1 MFKRRKQHIREK
13 YNTDRFS
20 SVENLANKSNKY
32 NKTPIYNEEDV
43 KDLKI
48 VDYFNGLNRLNR
60 YIKKTKERLKSAT
73 RGIFK
78 SENIGSHI
86 VSPFKRTLLNVNE
99 IYQFVE
105 DHQNKASIFDDS
117 KQNENTEI
125 IVRQNDTTN
134 TGLNEKEKWSKI
146 MSYLRQNPK
155 ILVDAL
161 PDPESFNQT
170 MQLPISAALHQNAKN
185 STPLAPQTFV
195 ESSIKIMPR
204 GHKSSTHCRK
214 NQLVLT
220 KLKPSI

>member
-1 MFKRRKQHIREK
+1 MLLSKILQIRGI
-13 YNTDRFS
+13 
-20 SVENLANKSNKY
+20 NLNKI
-32 NKTPIYNEEDV
+32 PIYNEEDV

-73 RGIFK
+73 KGIFK

-86 VSPFKRTLLNVNE
+86 FSPFKKTLLNVNE

-105 DHQNKASIFDDS
+105 DHQNKTNIIDDS
-117 KQNENTEI
+117 KQNEQSEI
-125 IVRQNDTTN
+125 IIRPNDSAERK
-134 TGLNEKEKWSKI
+134 LNEKEKWSKI

-161 PDPESFNQT
+161 PDPETFNQT
-170 MQLPISAALHQNAKN
+170 MNFPASSTLPQNMIISMH
-185 STPLAPQTFV
+185 APSQSFA
-195 ESSIKIMPR
+195 ESNIKIVPK
-204 GHKSSTHCRK
+204 GHKSTTHCRK
-214 NQLVLT
+214 NQLMLT